1 MSAALSAYGRLGSD
15 PRAIE
20 TKSGKAMTVAT
31 LAVDV
36 GEADAPPLWLG
47 VVAFGKLAEDLLR
60 HRRGD
65 LLSVSG
71 RLQVRH
77 WTDSDGAQREQWQVV
92 ADALVSART
101 VRPGARKARPAG
113 DDGRPPPVH
122 GSFRGVS

>member
-1 MSAALSAYGRLGSD
+1 MTASIAAYGRLGSD
-15 PRAIE
+15 PRAVT

-31 LAVDV
+31 LAVDI
-36 GEADAPPLWLG
+36 GEADGPPLWLG
-47 VVAFGKLAEDLLR
+47 VVAFGKLADDLLR
-60 HRRGD
+60 HRKGD
-65 LLSVSG
+65 TLSLSG

-113 DDGRPPPVH
+113 DDARPFDDPL
-122 GSFRGVS
+122 

>member
-1 MSAALSAYGRLGSD
+1 MSATLAAYGRLGND

-20 TKSGKAMTVAT
+20 TKSGKPMTVAT

-47 VVAFGKLAEDLLR
+47 IVAFGKLADELLK
-60 HRRGD
+60 HHKGD
-65 LLSVSG
+65 MLSASG
-71 RLQVRH
+71 RLQVRQY
-77 WTDSDGAQREQWQVV
+77 TGSDGAQREQWQVV

-113 DDGRPPPVH
+113 DAAPAFDDPLT
-122 GSFRGVS
+122 